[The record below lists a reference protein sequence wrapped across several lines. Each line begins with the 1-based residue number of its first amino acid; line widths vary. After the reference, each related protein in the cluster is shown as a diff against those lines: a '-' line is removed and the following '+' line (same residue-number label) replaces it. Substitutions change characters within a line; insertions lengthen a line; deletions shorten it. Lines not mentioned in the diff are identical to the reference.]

1 MELYRVQIKERKQR
15 ASESLPELR
24 QTIRRLVNK
33 AYPTAPGEVRET
45 LAKEHFLDALVNTEM
60 RIKIK
65 QARPI
70 DLNSA
75 VCLAV
80 ELETFY
86 KAERKFEGGKAH
98 LRTVDNNDIETA
110 QVVNNLANKIEDMYK
125 TMNEQFANIKKELDE
140 VKKNNV
146 KPRTSN
152 KSNPVCYNCGIPGHF
167 SRECYSTTRNT
178 GGIVVVMQGVF
189 LYENTREIA
198 VHCTLVQI
206 Q

>member
-1 MELYRVQIKERKQR
+1 M
-15 ASESLPELR
+15 
-24 QTIRRLVNK
+24 
-33 AYPTAPGEVRET
+33 G
-45 LAKEHFLDALVNTEM
+45 ALVNTEM

-98 LRTVDNNDIETA
+98 LRTVDNNDIETS
-110 QVVNNLANKIEDMYK
+110 QVVSNLASKIEDMYK
-125 TMNEQFANIKKELDE
+125 TMNEQLANIKKELDE

-167 SRECYSTTRNT
+167 ARDVMQQEEIR
-178 GGIVVVMQGVF
+178 GGIVVVMQSVF
-189 LYENTREIA
+189 LDENTREIA